1 MIYCNFARFE
11 LMKIQRQHI
20 SSVIFCLYIL
30 AVGVMC
36 FSKPENIPHVTFD
49 WFGLPADKVVH
60 CLMFIP
66 FPVLAYMS
74 FVPERFSLPAKAA
87 CIVAAAI
94 IGAGISYATEVIQSA
109 LGYRSFEIK
118 DLIADLAG
126 ICSGTSV
133 LLVSL
138 ALKTKKK

>member
-1 MIYCNFARFE
+1 MIYCNFAGFE

-30 AVGVMC
+30 AVGIMC
-36 FSKPENIPHVTFD
+36 FSRPENIPYVTFD

-74 FVPERFSLPAKAA
+74 FVPERFSPLIKIA

-94 IGAGISYATEVIQSA
+94 IGAGISYTTEVVQSA

-126 ICSGTSV
+126 ICLGTSV